1 MQAYL
6 ILFFLSFLEGS
17 VITLGAGLSA
27 QTTNLDYR
35 LALLTLITADI
46 VSDLFYY
53 SLGRFGGGILHTKYA
68 RIIGVTERRLDLVES
83 YYSKH
88 GKITLFFAKMSD
100 LLAMPAVI
108 IAGAIKMKLRD
119 YIAVSFVTSILKAV
133 LLFSAG
139 YLLGNSLGR
148 HGLVLIQ
155 NLLSGLFI
163 LILTIFI
170 FRYFYVKIKQD
181 KARRRRTVQ

>member
-1 MQAYL
+1 MQPYL
-6 ILFFLSFLEGS
+6 ILFFLNFLEGS

-27 QTTNLDYR
+27 QATHLDYC

-53 SLGRFGGGILHTKYA
+53 GLGRFGGGILHTKYA
-68 RIIGVTERRLDLVES
+68 RIIGVTEHHLDLVES

-119 YIAVSFVTSILKAV
+119 YIAVSVVTSILKAV

-148 HGLVLIQ
+148 NGLVLIQ
-155 NLLSGLFI
+155 NMLSGLFI

-170 FRYFYVKIKQD
+170 FRYFYVKIRQD
-181 KARRRRTVQ
+181 KALKRKLRQ